1 MVCPVGQVLGS
12 NSICFYPSR
21 EWTATFFEIPVKL
34 SLENPII
41 LPQNTSLEEIRLYTS
56 NIKFS
61 FNALEHNSSIQ
72 IKDAYVN
79 VVNKIDS
86 VELDYIALFVV
97 VHIVQLDPAKAVP
110 QLLQFF
116 EAKWTAVYGG
126 STVTLK
132 QTIMDIDVT
141 SAELVTMM
149 AKEEGRTLP
158 KCSSNLALIY
168 KSLVYESLT
177 KAVPISKTYFCRLI
191 EFVEDE
197 VELFIMT
204 LWYI

>member
-21 EWTATFFEIPVKL
+21 EWSATFFEIPVKL

-41 LPQNTSLEEIRLYTS
+41 LPQNTSLEEIRLYMS

-61 FNALEHNSSIQ
+61 VNALEHNSSIQ

-116 EAKWTAVYGG
+116 EAKWTAEYGG

-132 QTIMDIDVT
+132 QTMDIDVT
-141 SAELVTMM
+141 SA
-149 AKEEGRTLP
+149 
-158 KCSSNLALIY
+158 
-168 KSLVYESLT
+168 
-177 KAVPISKTYFCRLI
+177 
-191 EFVEDE
+191 
-197 VELFIMT
+197 
-204 LWYI
+204 